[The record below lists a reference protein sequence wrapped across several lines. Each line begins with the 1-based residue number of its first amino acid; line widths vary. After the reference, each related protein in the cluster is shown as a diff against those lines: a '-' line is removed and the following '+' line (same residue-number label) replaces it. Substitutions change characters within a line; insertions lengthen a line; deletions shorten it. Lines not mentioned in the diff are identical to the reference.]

1 MKSFVKINLG
11 QEVFDS
17 NQSIKGIVTQINRKS
32 GVAEISVIPSTE
44 NEKVLCR
51 LSDLTII
58 NSNPKK
64 EKQYD
69 YNKWFHQVEE
79 FHKAFKHPVADK
91 PIPLT
96 LERTTSRDV
105 WIVEEIIENLQ
116 SSSNNEEEFLKA
128 YDKLLEGM
136 EKAKLKSMKDS
147 YTKDGVERIVA
158 QADALTDA
166 LYFILGSF
174 LELGVTP
181 DEMFDIVQRSNMSK
195 LFTDENG
202 NKFAKYRES
211 DGKILK
217 SPEFFPPEPAL
228 EEEVKRQ
235 IENKSS

>member
-51 LSDLTII
+51 LSDLTVI
-58 NSNPKK
+58 NSDPKK

-69 YNKWFHQVEE
+69 YNKWFHQVKE
-79 FHKAFKHPVADK
+79 FHKAFKHPVADR

-96 LERTTSRDV
+96 LERAIDRCV
-105 WIVEEIIENLQ
+105 WSTEELIEHLQ

-128 YDKLLEGM
+128 YDKLLDGM

-181 DEMFDIVQRSNMSK
+181 DEMFDIVQKSNMSK
-195 LFTDENG
+195 LFTSEDG
-202 NKFAKYRES
+202 SKYAKYRES

-235 IENKSS
+235 IENKNN

>member
-17 NQSIKGIVTQINRKS
+17 MQSIKGIVTQINHKS

-51 LSDLTII
+51 LSDLTVI

-69 YNKWFHQVEE
+69 YNKWFHQVTE

-91 PIPLT
+91 PTSLT
-96 LERTTSRDV
+96 LERMTSRKI
-105 WIVEEIIENLQ
+105 WEFEEGVEAIHA
-116 SSSNNEEEFLKA
+116 SSTNEEEFNKAVDTVIKGIEAARQKSLK
-128 YDKLLEGM
+128 E
-136 EKAKLKSMKDS
+136 EFPKDELS
-147 YTKDGVERIVA
+147 RIVA
-158 QADALTDA
+158 QADALTDGT
-166 LYFILGSF
+166 YFLQGDFVEMNI
-174 LELGVTP
+174 TP
-181 DEMFDIVQRSNMSK
+181 DEMFDIVQRSNLSK
-195 LFTDENG
+195 LFTDEDG

-235 IENKSS
+235 IENKNS